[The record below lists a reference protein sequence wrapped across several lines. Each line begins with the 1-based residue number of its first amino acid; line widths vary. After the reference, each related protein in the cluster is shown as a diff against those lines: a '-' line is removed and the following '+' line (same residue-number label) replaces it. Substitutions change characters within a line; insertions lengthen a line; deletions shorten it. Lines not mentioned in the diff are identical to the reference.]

1 VDLETLLF
9 LLPIVLASL
18 TLHELA
24 HAWVA
29 WRLGDPT
36 AKREGRLTLN
46 PLVHLDPLGATMFV
60 LTAIFINLPF
70 GWARPVPVSPGYF
83 RRPREGLAIVAA
95 AGPAMN
101 FLLALGV
108 LAVIRHLDLDANPN
122 SHVFEVLE
130 AAWVVNVVLGLFN
143 LLPVPPL
150 DGSRIIGIFMSRAT
164 YARWTQLDL
173 VGMFVVVGMFI
184 VFQNEFTTLLEDTLG
199 QISDFMDV
207 LVLA

>member
-1 VDLETLLF
+1 VDFETLLL

-46 PLVHLDPLGATMFV
+46 PLVHLDPLGTTMFV
-60 LTAIFINLPF
+60 LTALLANLPF
-70 GWARPVPVSPGYF
+70 GWARPVPVNPGYF
-83 RRPREGLAIVAA
+83 RRPKEGMAIVAA

-101 FLLALGV
+101 FLCALLC
-108 LAVIRHLDLDANPN
+108 LAVIRHVDLGPRAFDVA
-122 SHVFEVLE
+122 E
-130 AAWVVNVVLGLFN
+130 AAYIVNIVLGLFN
-143 LLPVPPL
+143 LIPVPPL
-150 DGSRIIGIFMSRAT
+150 DGSRIIGVLMDRAT
-164 YARWTQLDL
+164 YARWIQLDQF
-173 VGMFVVVGMFI
+173 GMLI
-184 VFQNEFTTLLEDTLG
+184 VFGAFFIFQDEFSRLMLDALRNIT
-199 QISDFMDV
+199 QVMDV